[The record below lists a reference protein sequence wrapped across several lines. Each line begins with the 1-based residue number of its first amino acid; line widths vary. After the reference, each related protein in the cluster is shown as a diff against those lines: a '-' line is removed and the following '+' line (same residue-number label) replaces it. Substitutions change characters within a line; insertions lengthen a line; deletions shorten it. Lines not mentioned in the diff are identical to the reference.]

1 MKSATLGILLT
12 SLLAGS
18 LLVYSQRNARNDYF
32 EYCTTK
38 AYGFPYPWLIESC
51 PCDGRGGL
59 TEHPMQAKLWN
70 AMAALAL
77 AGVFSGSTFLV
88 ARQVGRARNGSKT
101 F

>member
-1 MKSATLGILLT
+1 MKSSTLVIFLT

-18 LLVYSQRNARNDYF
+18 LLVCSQRNARNGYF

-38 AYGFPYPWLIESC
+38 AYGFPYPWLIENC

-59 TEHPMQAKLWN
+59 TEHPTQAKLWN

-77 AGVFSGSTFLV
+77 AGVFSGVSLLV
-88 ARQVGRARNGSKT
+88 VRQVIRARNGSKIY
-101 F
+101 

>member
-1 MKSATLGILLT
+1 MKSATLGIFLA

-38 AYGFPYPWLIESC
+38 AYGFPYPWLIENC

-59 TEHPMQAKLWN
+59 TEYPTQAKLWN

-77 AGVFSGSTFLV
+77 AGVFSGSSLLV
-88 ARQVGRARNGSKT
+88 ARQVGRARNSSKN